1 MTIQK
6 GQKSGVGMRLLV
18 TASLLSLLIGAGV
31 SGIIQNY
38 EAHANLAQAAAVPVS
53 EPKPVT
59 TPQVLP
65 DFASL
70 AKKLG
75 PAVVNVSTT
84 QIRRTAQEAPAPFG
98 EDDPFN
104 QFWQR
109 FFGGR
114 APRGSQRQRGL
125 GSGFIIDRDGT
136 IVTNYHVVDG
146 AQKIVVTLS
155 DGRSFDGKVLGRDQK
170 TDIAVIKISAPH
182 DLPTAALGDSDR
194 LEVGEWV
201 MAIGNPFGLDHTVTS
216 GIVSAKGRN
225 IGAGPYDD
233 FIQTDASIN
242 PGNSGGPLINMRG
255 EVVGINTA
263 IFSGTGG
270 NVGIGFAIPANLVK
284 DLLPQL
290 KDKGK
295 IVRGFVGVTIQKIT
309 PDLADSMGLKQA
321 TGALVADVTTGGPA
335 DRAGVK
341 TGDVITEFDHKEIKD
356 SADLP
361 LQVAR
366 TAPGKTVPLKV
377 LRNNKEMTLNLAVGE
392 MKETQEVVASSREG
406 NLGLAVQA
414 VTPQTAE
421 SLGLDKAEGV
431 VITSVQPGSP
441 GDDAGLQRGDVIA
454 EINHRPVR
462 NLPDYER
469 AISEAGKNKTL
480 LFLVRRGEG
489 TLFLALKR

>member
-1 MTIQK
+1 MTIQR

-18 TASLLSLLIGAGV
+18 TASLVSLLIGAGV

-53 EPKPVT
+53 EAKPVT
-59 TPQVLP
+59 TPQGLP

-84 QIRRTAQEAPAPFG
+84 QIRRTAQEGPPFG

-104 QFWQR
+104 EFWQR

-114 APRGSQRQRGL
+114 TPRGGPQRQKGL

-155 DGRSFDGKVLGRDQK
+155 DGRSFDGKVLGKDQK

-309 PDLADSMGLKQA
+309 PDLADSLALKQA
-321 TGALVADVTTGGPA
+321 TGALVADVTKDGPA
-335 DRAGVK
+335 DRAGIK

-366 TAPGKTVPLKV
+366 TAPGKTAPVKV
-377 LRNNKEMTLNLAVGE
+377 LRNNKEMALNLTVGE
-392 MKETQEVVASSREG
+392 MRETREVVASSREG

-414 VTPQTAE
+414 MTPQIAE

-431 VITSVQPGSP
+431 VISSVQAGSP

-462 NLPDYER
+462 NLSDYER

>member
-1 MTIQK
+1 M
-6 GQKSGVGMRLLV
+6 
-18 TASLLSLLIGAGV
+18 
-31 SGIIQNY
+31 
-38 EAHANLAQAAAVPVS
+38 
-53 EPKPVT
+53 
-59 TPQVLP
+59 
-65 DFASL
+65 
-70 AKKLG
+70 G

-84 QIRRTAQEAPAPFG
+84 GIRKTAQEGPNPFG
-98 EDDPFN
+98 DDDSMN
-104 QFWQR
+104 DLLQR

-114 APRGSQRQRGL
+114 MPRGSQRPQKGL

-155 DGRSFDGKVLGRDQK
+155 DGRSFDGKVLGKDQK
-170 TDIAVIKISAPH
+170 TDIAVIKITAPQ
-182 DLPTAALGDSDR
+182 DLPTVGLGDSDR
-194 LEVGEWV
+194 LDVGEWV

-216 GIVSAKGRN
+216 GIVSAKGRH

-263 IFSGTGG
+263 IYSGNGG

-295 IVRGFVGVTIQKIT
+295 IVRGFVGVTIQKVT
-309 PDLADSMGLKQA
+309 PDLAESLGLKQA
-321 TGALVADVTTGGPA
+321 TGALVADVTKGGPA
-335 DRAGVK
+335 DRAGIQ
-341 TGDVITEFDHKEIKD
+341 TGDVILEFDRKEIKD
-356 SADLP
+356 SGDLP
-361 LQVAR
+361 IQVAR
-366 TAPGKTVPLKV
+366 TAPGKTVPVKV
-377 LRNNKEMTLNLAVGE
+377 LRNNKEQTLSLAVDE
-392 MKETQEVVASSREG
+392 MKDSREVVASAREG
-406 NLGLAVQA
+406 NLGLSVQG
-414 VTPQTAE
+414 VTPELAGN
-421 SLGLDKAEGV
+421 LGLAKAEGV

-441 GDDAGLQRGDVIA
+441 SDEAGLQRGDVIS
-454 EINHRPVR
+454 EVNRRPVR
-462 NLPDYER
+462 TLSDYEK
-469 AISEAGKNKTL
+469 AVSEAGKDKNL